1 LPPHMPVFHL
11 EPIGLAAAAVEREYF
26 HLITIPSRPSL
37 HNISAAGLPEAALDA
52 VDLTGAKP
60 GLVMKRYAVTGER
73 SARGVAAIILES
85 PVAR

>member
-1 LPPHMPVFHL
+1 
-11 EPIGLAAAAVEREYF
+11 
-26 HLITIPSRPSL
+26 LITIPLRPSL
-37 HNISAAGLPEAALDA
+37 HKISAAGLPEAALDA
-52 VDLTGAKP
+52 VDLTCAKP